1 MRDRGVSVG
10 EVLNPPSPVPVPE
23 ADGNLLLL
31 SRPKYKPQ
39 GGSDPSPITHV
50 SWVPGAGA
58 HHSV

>member
-1 MRDRGVSVG
+1 MRCRVVSVG

-39 GGSDPSPITHV
+39 GGSDPGSITRV
-50 SWVPGAGA
+50 S
-58 HHSV
+58 